1 MAGTSTTA
9 AENGVAVKTAPTM
22 ANSVFKVKRS
32 EAKDAWFLPAILGG
46 LFITGTT
53 LLRNVVDYGLSILG
67 VKKREAMPTVNYPEE
82 KYEYSPRFKGNH
94 VLTVKKDGSLRCTAC
109 MLCATNCPADCIKIT
124 ASEHEDP
131 TVEKYPIAYEID
143 MLRCV
148 FCGFCEEAC
157 PVDAI
162 RMGPE
167 WQTPGANGSDFIY
180 DIKQL
185 AYRPQLKGGIVSVLD
200 EKERHEAGI

>member
-1 MAGTSTTA
+1 MATKSSQTIA
-9 AENGVAVKTAPTM
+9 RPIVIEQ
-22 ANSVFKVKRS
+22 VKRP
-32 EAKDAWFLPAILGG
+32 EAGRNWFLPGIFVG
-46 LFITGTT
+46 LSITGWN
-53 LLRNVVDYGLSILG
+53 LIRNVVENILAVFG
-67 VKKREAMPTVNYPEE
+67 VVKREKMPTVNYPEE

-109 MLCATNCPADCIKIT
+109 MLCATNCPADCIKIV

-131 TVEKYPIAYEID
+131 SVEKYPISYEID
-143 MLRCV
+143 ILRCV

-167 WQTPGANGSDFIY
+167 WQTPGVNGSEFQY
-180 DIKQL
+180 DIKHL

-200 EKERHEAGI
+200 EKERHNAGI

>member
-1 MAGTSTTA
+1 MSVMQ
-9 AENGVAVKTAPTM
+9 N
-22 ANSVFKVKRS
+22 NSRASK
-32 EAKDAWFLPAILGG
+32 WYLPGILGG
-46 LFITGTT
+46 MGITMAHLLKNLFNKKQMTT
-53 LLRNVVDYGLSILG
+53 L
-67 VKKREAMPTVNYPEE
+67 NYPEE
-82 KYEYSPRFKGNH
+82 KYDYSSRFKGNH

-109 MLCATNCPADCIKIT
+109 MLCATNCPAECIKII

-131 TVEKYPIAYEID
+131 AVEKYPIHYEID
-143 MLRCV
+143 ILRCV

-167 WQTPGANGSDFIY
+167 WQTPGLNGSEFIY

-185 AYRPQLKGGIVSVLD
+185 AYRSALKGGVPSHVDD
-200 EKERHEAGI
+200 EERHKAGI

>member
-1 MAGTSTTA
+1 MSL
-9 AENGVAVKTAPTM
+9 VQRPKPI
-22 ANSVFKVKRS
+22 AN
-32 EAKDAWFLPAILGG
+32 WFLPGILSGMGLTFSKLFWNLVTYVGG
-46 LFITGTT
+46 NRRIPT
-53 LLRNVVDYGLSILG
+53 L
-67 VKKREAMPTVNYPEE
+67 NYPEE

-109 MLCATNCPADCIKIT
+109 MLCATNCPADCITIV
-124 ASEHEDP
+124 AAEHNDP
-131 TVEKYPIAYEID
+131 TVEKYPISYQID
-143 MLRCV
+143 VLRCV

-167 WQTPGANGSDFIY
+167 WQTPGLNGASFNY
-180 DIKQL
+180 DIMQL
-185 AYRPQLKGGIVSVLD
+185 AYRPQLKGGIASVVD

>member
-1 MAGTSTTA
+1 VMASQSGSSA
-9 AENGVAVKTAPTM
+9 SSIARPVVIEQ
-22 ANSVFKVKRS
+22 VKRP
-32 EAKDAWFLPAILGG
+32 EASNNWFLPGILLG
-46 LFITGTT
+46 LVLTGKN
-53 LLRNVVDYGLSILG
+53 LVVNLVETILATFG
-67 VKKREAMPTVNYPEE
+67 IVKRDKMPTVNYPEE
-82 KYEYSPRFKGNH
+82 NYEYSPRFKGNH

-109 MLCATNCPADCIKIT
+109 MLCATNCPADCIKIV
-124 ASEHEDP
+124 ASEHDDP
-131 TVEKYPIAYEID
+131 SVEKFPISYEID
-143 MLRCV
+143 ILRCV

-167 WQTPGANGSDFIY
+167 WQTPGLNGSEFQY